1 MHRKA
6 TNDSKQRGWQKT
18 VCSLF
23 ISFPAWPEYSA
34 ILVVFFGPRSKQ
46 SNYTKERKLSAQL
59 LKVHP
64 PSRVLEAVEFTAD
77 EVNFVNGH
85 SHRLSVL

>member
-6 TNDSKQRGWQKT
+6 TNDSKQRGWQKRY
-18 VCSLF
+18 VHFSFHFLLGLSILPSLWF
-23 ISFPAWPEYSA
+23 
-34 ILVVFFGPRSKQ
+34 FFGPRSKQ

-77 EVNFVNGH
+77 EVHFVNGH